1 MNAFSFYDDHIFYAG
16 SYSPQLLPHLHPR
29 VSSRLEELF
38 LCFNEYS
45 TVIVSATPCPSLRLL
60 HITDN
65 SLQDWSEVRKFGTM
79 FPSLDTLI
87 LANNNLN
94 SILDSEDNL
103 RRLFPNLRS
112 INLHNSGIVSD
123 NNNMILMT

>member
-1 MNAFSFYDDHIFYAG
+1 MHTC
-16 SYSPQLLPHLHPR
+16 

-38 LCFNEYS
+38 LCLNEYS
-45 TVIVSATPCPSLRLL
+45 TVMVSATPCPSLRLL

-65 SLQDWSEVRKFGTM
+65 NLQDWSEVRKFGTI
-79 FPSLDTLI
+79 FPSLNTLV

-112 INLHNSGIVSD
+112 INLHNSGMVSHKTYHE
-123 NNNMILMT
+123 IFL